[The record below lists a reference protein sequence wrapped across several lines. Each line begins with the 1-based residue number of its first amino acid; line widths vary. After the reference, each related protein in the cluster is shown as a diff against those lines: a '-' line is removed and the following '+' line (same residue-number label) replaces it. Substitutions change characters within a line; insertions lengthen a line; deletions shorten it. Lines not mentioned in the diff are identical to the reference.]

1 MNNKIDRSTLP
12 RRQSC
17 DRCHRQKLRCVRQGS
32 SSTTGVCDRCLRQ
45 GAPCVYSFSLPKG
58 RRSTYAGNAAPSDS
72 ATSRSAIANPR
83 CTPTY
88 SPIPAPE
95 LPAETSSE
103 PVSAARTPLLP
114 IPEHLNINACPSF
127 LQLEEPGHEALR
139 SMAWLENVEF
149 GLGAMGTSTAHGT
162 GASETQDHTGFDA
175 FLNGTD
181 FEDVHMSDIENMSAW
196 SEQESLKEVYL
207 RHGMPTDQKPVSP
220 PPSQDHGHPLRQALE
235 NPTPPED
242 TRYNID
248 LVCIDDG
255 IAQLSQLSSHLY
267 TLCRASHDLTAN
279 IGPYGPESRRLPLF
293 DDKALNSATTWL
305 AAPNMNINTY
315 PPRPPSFALTGSA
328 SGPLATS
335 TTPENTLINTFSASH
350 YLLQVL
356 HQLQTLPIP
365 TTRAPPYPDLDED
378 VGSQTTSRLRSPSLS
393 STTTNSSSGMRD
405 SAGSQHSSTVIRH
418 LIIACYTLVLKMW
431 SALLVALQHDAE
443 LSTGS
448 TSFLNSDK
456 LDKEGDEDTPRPPL
470 LANMRLV
477 LVVNLSSYLV
487 DRLRNAMHTYLSSKI
502 TGSADHGLSELES
515 EFRQPLR
522 RLRRT
527 LNS

>member
-1 MNNKIDRSTLP
+1 
-12 RRQSC
+12 
-17 DRCHRQKLRCVRQGS
+17 
-32 SSTTGVCDRCLRQ
+32 
-45 GAPCVYSFSLPKG
+45 
-58 RRSTYAGNAAPSDS
+58 
-72 ATSRSAIANPR
+72 
-83 CTPTY
+83 
-88 SPIPAPE
+88 
-95 LPAETSSE
+95 
-103 PVSAARTPLLP
+103 
-114 IPEHLNINACPSF
+114 
-127 LQLEEPGHEALR
+127 
-139 SMAWLENVEF
+139 MAWLENVEF
-149 GLGAMGTSTAHGT
+149 GLGAMGTSTTHGT

-175 FLNGTD
+175 FLNGTN

-196 SEQESLKEVYL
+196 SEQESVKEIYL
-207 RHGMPTDQKPVSP
+207 RYGMPTDQEPVSP
-220 PPSQDHGHPLRQALE
+220 PPSQNHGHPLPLRQALE

-242 TRYNID
+242 TGYNIS

-267 TLCRASHDLTAN
+267 TLCRASYDLTAN
-279 IGPYGPESRRLPLF
+279 IGPCGPGSRRLPLF

-315 PPRPPSFALTGSA
+315 PPRPPSFAPIGSA
-328 SGPLATS
+328 AGPLATS

-350 YLLQVL
+350 YLLQIL

-378 VGSQTTSRLRSPSLS
+378 VGSQKTSRLRSPSLS

-443 LSTGS
+443 LSAQS
-448 TSFLNSDK
+448 RSSLNSDK
-456 LDKEGDEDTPRPPL
+456 LDRETDEDTPRPL
-470 LANMRLV
+470 LLPNMRLV
-477 LVVNLSSYLV
+477 LVVHLSSYLV
-487 DRLRNAMHTYLSSKI
+487 DRLQNAMHTYLASKS
-502 TGSADHGLSELES
+502 TGSTDHGLSELES

-527 LNS
+527 LHS